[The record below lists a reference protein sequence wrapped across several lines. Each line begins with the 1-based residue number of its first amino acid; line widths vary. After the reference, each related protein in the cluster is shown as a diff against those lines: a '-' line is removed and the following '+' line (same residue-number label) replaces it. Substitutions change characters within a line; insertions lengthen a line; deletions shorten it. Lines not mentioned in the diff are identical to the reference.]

1 MSRPDVE
8 LPDLRPSDRRRYPRV
23 TILEELHSQFVSIDV
38 PVRTCD
44 ISLGG
49 FSIEA
54 PVAFPV
60 GAEHEFLFTREDGL
74 FVLLTARAMHCRP
87 ATNRPGANSYVTG
100 FEFVREDARTTR
112 AVEELMEHLD
122 AVQDA
127 I

>member
-1 MSRPDVE
+1 MPRPDHE
-8 LPDLRPSDRRRYPRV
+8 QPDAPTPERRRYPRV

-44 ISLGG
+44 VSMGG

-54 PVAFPV
+54 PLAFPI

-74 FVLLTARAMHCRP
+74 FVLLTARVMHCRP
-87 ATNRPGANSYVTG
+87 AAGRRGNDTHVTG
-100 FEFVREDARTTR
+100 FEFVREDARTSR
-112 AVEELMEHLD
+112 AVEDLMAHLD
-122 AVQDA
+122 PVVDA